1 MLLPDPPACAFASD
15 NAAGAHPDIIEAI
28 QRANHGHAL
37 AYGDDVHTRACEQS
51 FNDLFGQPVTTLLAL
66 NGTGANVLAM
76 GAALRTAEAVLC
88 SEWSHINLDETGAP
102 ERILGT
108 KLLTA
113 PAPDG
118 RLSPDAIDTAA
129 RDIGVMHHAQPG
141 LVSITQATEWGTLY
155 STDDIAAICDRA
167 HAHGM
172 RVHLDGARLANAVA
186 AAGKGPDGLRD
197 MVVATGVDVLSFGG
211 TKNGLLGAEA
221 VVFINR
227 DLAHRAIYLRKQVNQ
242 LASKM
247 RFIAAQFST
256 YLADDRWLTWATHAN
271 DMASRLHHEAQQI
284 LGDHVGPAPQVNSV
298 FPTLVPEIAMP
309 LRDWCFFW
317 DWDRST
323 DRYRWMT
330 AWDTTSDDVSRFC
343 EGLAALTA

>member
-15 NAAGAHPDIIEAI
+15 NAAGTHPDIIEAI

-37 AYGDDVHTRACEQS
+37 AYGDDVHTRSCEQA
-51 FNDLFGQPVTTLLAL
+51 FNELFGQPVTTLLAL

-118 RLSPDAIDTAA
+118 RLSPDAIDNAA

-155 STDDIAAICDRA
+155 SNDEIATICDRA

-197 MVVATGVDVLSFGG
+197 MVVATGVDVVSFGG

-227 DLAHRAIYLRKQVNQ
+227 DLADRAIYLRKQVNQ

-256 YLADDRWLTWATHAN
+256 YLEDDRWLTWAGHAN
-271 DMASRLHHEAQQI
+271 DMASRLHHQAQQI
-284 LGDHVGPAPQVNSV
+284 LGDQAGPAPQVNSV
-298 FPTLVPEIAMP
+298 FPTLTREVATP

-317 DWDRST
+317 DWDRRT

-330 AWDTTSDDVSRFC
+330 AWDTTPDDVGRFC
-343 EGLAALTA
+343 EGLAALAG

>member
-1 MLLPDPPACAFASD
+1 
-15 NAAGAHPDIIEAI
+15 
-28 QRANHGHAL
+28 
-37 AYGDDVHTRACEQS
+37 
-51 FNDLFGQPVTTLLAL
+51 
-66 NGTGANVLAM
+66 M

-118 RLSPDAIDTAA
+118 RLSPDAIDNAA

-155 STDDIAAICDRA
+155 SNDEIATICDRA

-197 MVVATGVDVLSFGG
+197 MVVATGVDVVSFGG

-227 DLAHRAIYLRKQVNQ
+227 DLADRAIYLRKQVNQ

-256 YLADDRWLTWATHAN
+256 YLEDDRWLTWAGHAN
-271 DMASRLHHEAQQI
+271 DMASRLHHQAQQI
-284 LGDHVGPAPQVNSV
+284 LGDQAGPAPQVNSV
-298 FPTLVPEIAMP
+298 FPTLTREVATP

-317 DWDRST
+317 DWDRRT

-330 AWDTTSDDVSRFC
+330 AWDTTPDDVGRFC
-343 EGLAALTA
+343 EGLAALAG

>member
-1 MLLPDPPACAFASD
+1 
-15 NAAGAHPDIIEAI
+15 
-28 QRANHGHAL
+28 
-37 AYGDDVHTRACEQS
+37 
-51 FNDLFGQPVTTLLAL
+51 
-66 NGTGANVLAM
+66 
-76 GAALRTAEAVLC
+76 
-88 SEWSHINLDETGAP
+88 
-102 ERILGT
+102 
-108 KLLTA
+108 
-113 PAPDG
+113 
-118 RLSPDAIDTAA
+118 
-129 RDIGVMHHAQPG
+129 
-141 LVSITQATEWGTLY
+141 
-155 STDDIAAICDRA
+155 
-167 HAHGM
+167 M

-197 MVVATGVDVLSFGG
+197 MVVATGVDVVSFGG

-256 YLADDRWLTWATHAN
+256 YLEDDRWLTWAGHAN
-271 DMASRLHHEAQQI
+271 DMALRLHHQAQQI
-284 LGDHVGPAPQVNSV
+284 LGDQAGPAPQVNSV
-298 FPTLVPEIAMP
+298 FPTLVPEIATP

-343 EGLAALTA
+343 EGLAALAA